1 MTGTLCQLAPEG
13 DLKTV
18 WDSEQPE
25 EVRAARAQY
34 DSLKAKGYLAFKVKK
49 DGEKGDLIKEF
60 DPEAEKIIMTPPLR
74 GG

>member
-18 WDSEQPE
+18 WDSDRPE
-25 EVRAARAQY
+25 EVKAARAQY
-34 DSLKAKGYLAFKVKK
+34 DDLKAKGYLAFKVKK
-49 DGEKGDLIKEF
+49 DGEKGELIKEF
-60 DPEAEKIIMTPPLR
+60 DPEAEKIIMTPPVR